1 MFSKFSLSGS
11 SLELLKTGERGI
23 VKFCN
28 IKDEKFLEELISMGV
43 IPGNS
48 ITLEQRFPC
57 FVIRVGENRLTLQ
70 KEIARRIYVRI
81 DDQ

>member
-1 MFSKFSLSGS
+1 MFYKFRITGS
-11 SLELLKTGERGI
+11 SLALLKIGERGI

-28 IKDEKFLEELISMGV
+28 IKDEKFLKELISMGV
-43 IPGNS
+43 IPGAS
-48 ITLEQRFPC
+48 ITLEQQFPC

>member
-1 MFSKFSLSGS
+1 MFSKFPITGS
-11 SLELLKTGERGI
+11 SLALLNIGERGI

-28 IKDEKFLEELISMGV
+28 IKDEKNLKELISMG
-43 IPGNS
+43 IKLGTS
-48 ITLEQRFPC
+48 ITVEQRFPC

-81 DDQ
+81 YDQ